1 MVDNSVKGKTAVYG
15 VIGCP
20 IEHTFSPAIHNTMA
34 KTLNKDMIYEAFRV
48 EKDNLESAIKGA
60 YSLDIKGLTVPH
72 KVEVM
77 KCLCD
82 IDKRAKVIGAVNT
95 LKYTENGYVGY
106 NTDIIGVYYAIKNKG
121 FDVKGKTILL
131 LGAGGAGNAC
141 GVMAADKG
149 AKMLY
154 IANRTVSKADK
165 LAESIRAEYP
175 DTEIKTLSIDD
186 VYDIPNV
193 DIVLNATVIGF
204 GENKG
209 LSPIKDTGFY
219 KNKGVE
225 MVFDAIYSPWETQ
238 LLKDC
243 RKEGI
248 TGINGFDMLVYQAVA
263 AEEIWFDE
271 EIDPQLTE
279 KARKELSDFYRE
291 NN

>member
-60 YSLDIKGLTVPH
+60 YSLGIKGLNVTVPH

-121 FDVKGKTILL
+121 FDVKGKTVLL

-186 VYDIPNV
+186 IYDIPNV

-225 MVFDAIYSPWETQ
+225 MVFDAIYSQ